1 MNDESFVLD
10 TSAVLALI
18 EDEEGADR
26 VESLLA
32 GSSVMLPWTALLEVY
47 YITYRERGQAEADRR
62 YAMLKKAATV
72 IWEVD
77 EPLLLTAGRLKAIA
91 KISLADALIAAYAV
105 LQGATLVHKDP
116 EYEAL
121 AAEVVQEALPYK

>member
-10 TSAVLALI
+10 TSAILALI

-26 VESLLA
+26 VESLLT

-47 YITYRERGQAEADRR
+47 HITYRERGQAEADRR

-72 IWEVD
+72 MWEVD
-77 EPLLLTAGRLKAIA
+77 EPLLLTAGRLKGIA

-121 AAEVVQEALPYK
+121 RAEVVQEILPYK